1 MHIYLCFTIT
11 ISNDLFGNSFVSYS
25 AQNSKLEQFR
35 HNEQSEN
42 LYAAPADGLMELHEV
57 LQTMPSSLCCVH
69 KLEIQFASSIVNV
82 SFLRFKFNY
91 LGDARCTLALFLPLS
106 SATSR
111 QMNVSMLQNFNLKH
125 CIAKENAHKGRD

>member
-1 MHIYLCFTIT
+1 MAYGNLQLTRNIVQPKEKKKFIVLITCQMISTSFFRLLELMSESQSQMHWISPLELIQMHIYLCFAIT
-11 ISNDLFGNSFVSYS
+11 ISNDLFGNS

-69 KLEIQFASSIVNV
+69 KLEIQFAS
-82 SFLRFKFNY
+82 
-91 LGDARCTLALFLPLS
+91 
-106 SATSR
+106 
-111 QMNVSMLQNFNLKH
+111 
-125 CIAKENAHKGRD
+125 